1 MRYAIGEEVQS
12 KCAARKL
19 TNLGT
24 VVGQCSVINS
34 NEAIKNMEWKLQ
46 FVLAI
51 SETNCIIFVDEM
63 RKKEQKQLQFD
74 ELALKSAAKLEKHGQ
89 NMDKLT
95 EKELEALSFIVFGV
109 IISGSGLQKSDY
121 VRKLKKPMEDS
132 IAKYDAFI
140 SLHGISAAG
149 GGGDGDADADE
160 MANQDA
166 TD

>member
-1 MRYAIGEEVQS
+1 
-12 KCAARKL
+12 
-19 TNLGT
+19 
-24 VVGQCSVINS
+24 
-34 NEAIKNMEWKLQ
+34 
-46 FVLAI
+46 
-51 SETNCIIFVDEM
+51 
-63 RKKEQKQLQFD
+63 
-74 ELALKSAAKLEKHGQ
+74 
-89 NMDKLT
+89 MDKLT

-140 SLHGISAAG
+140 SLHGISAASG
-149 GGGDGDADADE
+149 GEDEDADI